1 MAKDILKLSAEIVKF
16 IGLCSAAVGLIWFII
31 AAAGTF

>member
-1 MAKDILKLSAEIVKF
+1 MAKDILKLTFEIVKLA
-16 IGLCSAAVGLIWFII
+16 GLCGAAVALIWFII

>member
-1 MAKDILKLSAEIVKF
+1 MAKDILKLTFETIKF
-16 IGLCSAAVGLIWFII
+16 AGLCSAAVALIWFII